1 MPSAAERFITTLRLC
16 TEIIEA
22 SLPRMAHSER
32 ADLRVAVGAGLAQP
46 PATGMRVHLEA
57 TRGRRTASPAA
68 IEERPLTAALKGTEH
83 SRATADSPAANEVLL
98 DADRARR
105 APVASAATAAL
116 RRADPLHMEQG
127 MEAPVVRTVADTLAA
142 GMPAV
147 DTVAVEVTAAADTAA
162 GAKRSGSSLPF
173 QSNSKAPLSRVGLSQ
188 FSRPV

>member
-1 MPSAAERFITTLRLC
+1 
-16 TEIIEA
+16 
-22 SLPRMAHSER
+22 
-32 ADLRVAVGAGLAQP
+32 
-46 PATGMRVHLEA
+46 
-57 TRGRRTASPAA
+57 
-68 IEERPLTAALKGTEH
+68 
-83 SRATADSPAANEVLL
+83 
-98 DADRARR
+98 
-105 APVASAATAAL
+105 AL